1 MISQHK
7 REGFS
12 PKFEVVSCF
21 LEHDGKILLLQRQLH
36 KPQPGTYGVPAGK
49 VDEGETLEEAIKREI
64 SEEIGAEVNELTYFT
79 NMFVKHDNY
88 EFIYHMFSAPFD
100 ASNPIQINPDEHLTH
115 LRATPHEALTYDL
128 IPDEDTCIKLF
139 YKIA

>member
-1 MISQHK
+1 MISQQK

-36 KPQPGTYGVPAGK
+36 KPQPGTFGVPAGK

-64 SEEIGAEVNELTYFT
+64 KEELDVTINELTYFT
-79 NMFVKHDNY
+79 HMFVKHDDY
-88 EFIYHMFSAPFD
+88 EFIYHMFSAPLD
-100 ASNPIQINPDEHLTH
+100 PTTPIIINPEEHTQY
-115 LRATPHEALTYDL
+115 LRATPTEALTLNL

-139 YKIA
+139 YKIP